1 MKKTIDK
8 LTKTYGTACSL
19 NERITPK
26 EKGRDKLLAIPLT
39 RQELLAIALYVRGNS
54 DVKWHLHVV

>member
-1 MKKTIDK
+1 M
-8 LTKTYGTACSL
+8 

-39 RQELLAIALYVRGNS
+39 RQELLAIALSARGNS

>member
-54 DVKWHLHVV
+54 DVK